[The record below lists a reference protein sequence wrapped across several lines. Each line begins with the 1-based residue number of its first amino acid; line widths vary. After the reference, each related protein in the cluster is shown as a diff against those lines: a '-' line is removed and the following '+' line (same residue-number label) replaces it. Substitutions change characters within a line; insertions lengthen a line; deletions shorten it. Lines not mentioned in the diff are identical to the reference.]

1 MNRYILVGVMT
12 VSALLAGLVVA
23 IPEVPAVDGIQ
34 YDGSSQI
41 YWAFVKDSAA
51 LFTKETSIK
60 VTAEDRKTQDAVP
73 SLVSGRCNVGGLAR
87 KLKLAEKAQS
97 QDLMEFFIAR
107 DCMAV
112 FVPGTSKLD
121 NLSLQDVKKV
131 FSGEITDWKDLGD
144 SPGPIQVVIPQIKT
158 ASCVNFREQVMGE
171 APFVQSSIITETAG
185 AVLDAAKGKRS
196 ISFISFG
203 AASKVSEFKVLKING
218 KHPSDTAYPIAQEM
232 YLATKGQPAGDVKK
246 YIDFFL
252 KGTGRDFLKK
262 EGLFPAQ

>member
-1 MNRYILVGVMT
+1 MGMMI
-12 VSALLAGLVVA
+12 VSAILAGVVVA
-23 IPEVPAVDGIQ
+23 NTEASAIEGIH

-41 YWAFVKDSAA
+41 YWAFVKDSAG
-51 LFTKETSIK
+51 LFTKETGIK

-97 QDLMEFFIAR
+97 QDLMEFLIAR

-112 FVPGTSKLD
+112 FVPANSKVD
-121 NLSLQDVKKV
+121 NLSLQDVKKI
-131 FSGEITDWKDLGD
+131 FSGETTDWKDLGD
-144 SPGPIQVVIPQIKT
+144 GPGPIQVVIPQIKT

-171 APFVQSSIITETAG
+171 APFAKSSIITETAG

-203 AASKVSEFKVLKING
+203 AVSKVGEFKVLKING
-218 KHPSDTAYPIAQEM
+218 KHPSDTAYPVAQEM

-246 YIDFFL
+246 YLDYFL
-252 KGTGRDFLKK
+252 KGAGRDFIKK